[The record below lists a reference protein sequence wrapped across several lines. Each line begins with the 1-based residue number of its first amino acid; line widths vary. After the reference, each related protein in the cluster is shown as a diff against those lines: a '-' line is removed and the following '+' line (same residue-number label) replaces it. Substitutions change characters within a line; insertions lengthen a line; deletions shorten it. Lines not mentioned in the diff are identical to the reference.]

1 VNRSR
6 PLLTLCRMKQATS
19 FLAQIGYWIA
29 LAAIPLLTLG
39 STQLAVAQTTIQVT
53 TTRQGVTDASHCSLQ
68 EAIYA
73 AEFES
78 NTALDFTDPDHFY
91 KTGCVLQGDSG
102 PFTIALQKTVYAF
115 TTFWDRDA
123 HNPFGLTATPIIFTN
138 ITIQG
143 NGATLQWTGSGNS
156 RLFAVGSASIFDD
169 LDNKTVSGTG
179 TLRLEA
185 VYVKGFKIKG
195 GDGSCGGAG
204 GLGAGGA
211 IYVGK
216 VDSGVPTLDV
226 ENSTFDSNFAV
237 GGNGSH
243 TGCLSIFGQGAGGG
257 GGGLS
262 GSGGGA
268 GSGGGGGGGGGS
280 RGNGGNAG
288 ESGAGGGGTI
298 FDGGDSLFSDTG
310 GSGAYLCGGSGG
322 GRDNHGHNATCPGGG
337 GGGGGEF
344 GGSIIESLEGSDGA
358 DGAYGGGGG
367 GGGAGEPSEGGDQ
380 HASGS
385 GGNGG
390 FGGGG
395 AGSGTV
401 RSTLTGSH
409 GGNGGFGG
417 GAGFGIGT
425 DIDLHG
431 APGNRGPFGGG
442 GNGSCCGG
450 GGGALGGAIFNESG
464 TVIIRNSTFT
474 HNDVDRGEGG
484 TSETDPTD
492 KASNG
497 ADAGAA
503 IFSLNGS
510 LTLENSTISDNF
522 ATGSDNQAGGGVV
535 VVGFPLVTNVP
546 AKALFTLHNTILS
559 RNGSNDCLLEGTV
572 DANGSGN
579 LILNNN
585 GCAGVAVSVDPHLA
599 PLALDPRSKIGTP
612 TMALPLDSPA
622 VDAADDSR
630 FLSTDQRGV
639 ARPQGPHS
647 DIGAF
652 EFAKSADLTLT
663 SQTSAA
669 QIVAGGSFTYT
680 VQLSNAGP
688 DDAADVVFSDVP
700 PAGVTFNSCSSTLGA
715 CTVSGGGASLNLGT
729 LPDGATVTITI
740 QATLSATITD
750 GTTLA
755 NTPSVTSSVSDPDP
769 SNNSGSAGS
778 ASITV
783 QNKSDLFV
791 TAKANFTAVK
801 FGGTLVY
808 TVTVTNLG
816 PFQASAVTLVDPV
829 PALSTF
835 LSVNSGGASCTA
847 PAPGQVGTVTC
858 NLGNVA
864 SGASATV
871 TITVQISKLPNK
883 SSITNTATVSSPNF
897 DPNPANNSA
906 TVTTLLFGNKP
917 L

>member
-1 VNRSR
+1 
-6 PLLTLCRMKQATS
+6 
-19 FLAQIGYWIA
+19 
-29 LAAIPLLTLG
+29 
-39 STQLAVAQTTIQVT
+39 
-53 TTRQGVTDASHCSLQ
+53 
-68 EAIYA
+68 
-73 AEFES
+73 
-78 NTALDFTDPDHFY
+78 
-91 KTGCVLQGDSG
+91 
-102 PFTIALQKTVYAF
+102 
-115 TTFWDRDA
+115 
-123 HNPFGLTATPIIFTN
+123 
-138 ITIQG
+138 
-143 NGATLQWTGSGNS
+143 
-156 RLFAVGSASIFDD
+156 
-169 LDNKTVSGTG
+169 
-179 TLRLEA
+179 
-185 VYVKGFKIKG
+185 
-195 GDGSCGGAG
+195 
-204 GLGAGGA
+204 
-211 IYVGK
+211 
-216 VDSGVPTLDV
+216 
-226 ENSTFDSNFAV
+226 
-237 GGNGSH
+237 
-243 TGCLSIFGQGAGGG
+243 
-257 GGGLS
+257 
-262 GSGGGA
+262 
-268 GSGGGGGGGGGS
+268 
-280 RGNGGNAG
+280 
-288 ESGAGGGGTI
+288 
-298 FDGGDSLFSDTG
+298 
-310 GSGAYLCGGSGG
+310 
-322 GRDNHGHNATCPGGG
+322 
-337 GGGGGEF
+337 
-344 GGSIIESLEGSDGA
+344 
-358 DGAYGGGGG
+358 
-367 GGGAGEPSEGGDQ
+367 
-380 HASGS
+380 
-385 GGNGG
+385 
-390 FGGGG
+390 
-395 AGSGTV
+395 
-401 RSTLTGSH
+401 
-409 GGNGGFGG
+409 
-417 GAGFGIGT
+417 
-425 DIDLHG
+425 
-431 APGNRGPFGGG
+431 
-442 GNGSCCGG
+442 
-450 GGGALGGAIFNESG
+450 
-464 TVIIRNSTFT
+464 
-474 HNDVDRGEGG
+474 VDRGEGG

-835 LSVNSGGASCTA
+835 VSVNSGGASCTA

-858 NLGNVA
+858 NLGNMA